1 MITQVQVYSST
12 NFLNVQEHELHTV
25 FLLLSFYPCTYM
37 AYTNDK
43 QTNPKQLP
51 SPPKISYCTKPQ
63 KTKLIGKKCLYSSG
77 DLFQPRLTIYSAS
90 LMRKENTFLAPKL
103 ILNFQ
108 LGYSHSHW
116 AYWLISHLF
125 FFLPFQ
131 SPSEFRP
138 VNIMTRNHTSAEH
151 IPLPR
156 AVAEPSPD
164 TGGSRGASWARHRTL
179 LDALS
184 LLFSQPKL
192 NQGSPCFYWLTPK
205 GLS

>member
-1 MITQVQVYSST
+1 M
-12 NFLNVQEHELHTV
+12 NL
-25 FLLLSFYPCTYM
+25 
-37 AYTNDK
+37 K
-43 QTNPKQLP
+43 
-51 SPPKISYCTKPQ
+51 
-63 KTKLIGKKCLYSSG
+63 
-77 DLFQPRLTIYSAS
+77 
-90 LMRKENTFLAPKL
+90 
-103 ILNFQ
+103 FQ

-131 SPSEFRP
+131 SPSEFHP

-179 LDALS
+179 LGCFESALQPAQAQPRVPLF
-184 LLFSQPKL
+184 LLTDTKRPELKPRTIQLALNTVLQKWHSALHPQTHTTGYQASGYRGKYSTWKKL
-192 NQGSPCFYWLTPK
+192 HLPTPAIHP
-205 GLS
+205 SR